1 MDAVSTKHNPVDAA
15 ISLILQVPQG
25 DRFEIQVKES
35 QYNLYLSET
44 IVKQIQQAQKT
55 GSTLYIP
62 PSLLIPLW
70 YYTCISYNFV
80 PENEEGIT
88 VKQPAIE
95 VAQTWEKEKHRK
107 ILRRFY
113 SEKVLRES
121 FPQIADV
128 YSQNFQ
134 GKRREKNQNS
144 DLNHYPKIQNLP
156 IFYSS
161 IIFNI
166 LKIIIK
172 RSFRKEIIL
181 QTEFTFNSYY
191 RQEQSADI
199 DEEPVLQS
207 TVFFNGDVFHKIKKD
222 FLETNSQFSTVVSAH
237 YWLAEQVLSY
247 FRSNFNLLIWEL
259 ASLVPAG
266 ILAINLHLANWT
278 LSFATWLGTTILLA
292 TFRSGLL
299 NQLQRRT
306 TIHWKYLD
314 YFAWELTCLI
324 PAIKIATTNG
334 YQALLMMIL
343 SPLVPPVSK
352 RLLAFI
358 WPQIGKLMIRR
369 LLSSYS
375 G

>member
-1 MDAVSTKHNPVDAA
+1 MDAVSTKHNPADTA

-25 DRFEIQVKES
+25 DRFEIQIKES

-44 IVKQIQQAQKT
+44 IVQQIQQAQKM

-62 PSLLIPLW
+62 PSLLIHLW
-70 YYTCISYNFV
+70 YYTCISYNVV

-88 VKQPAIE
+88 GKQPAIE
-95 VAQTWEKEKHRK
+95 VAQIWEKEKQRK

-113 SEKVLRES
+113 SEKVLREG
-121 FPQIADV
+121 FPQIADI
-128 YSQNFQ
+128 YSQNFK
-134 GKRREKNQNS
+134 GRRREKNQNS
-144 DLNHYPKIQNLP
+144 DLNHHTKIQIP
-156 IFYSS
+156 IFYSI

-166 LKIIIK
+166 LKLILNK
-172 RSFRKEIIL
+172 SFRKEIIL

-191 RQEQSADI
+191 RQKQVTNTDK
-199 DEEPVLQS
+199 EPVLQS
-207 TVFFNGDVFHKIKKD
+207 TIFLNGDIFHKIQKD
-222 FLETNSQFSTVVSAH
+222 FLETNSQFSTVISAH
-237 YWLAEQVLSY
+237 YWLVEQVMSY

-266 ILAINLHLANWT
+266 VLAINLHLANWT
-278 LSFATWLGTTILLA
+278 LSLAIWLGTTISLA

-306 TIHWKYLD
+306 TINSKYLD
-314 YFAWELTCLI
+314 YLAWELTCLI
-324 PAIKIATTNG
+324 PAIEIATTNS
-334 YQALLMMIL
+334 YQALFMMVL
-343 SPLVPPVSK
+343 SPLVPPVCK

-358 WPQIGKLMIRR
+358 WPQVGKLIMRR
-369 LLSSYS
+369 LLASHS